1 MAAFSDLLSRM
12 SVRFVH
18 ADVSG
23 RIGEWSAVCGSSHLV
38 FEWLPQLK
46 QCLLPEFSCYDF

>member
-12 SVRFVH
+12 SVRFAH

-23 RIGEWSAVCGSSHLV
+23 RIGEWSAVSVLSHLV
-38 FEWLPQLK
+38 FEWRPQLK
-46 QCLLPEFSCYDF
+46 QCLLLDD